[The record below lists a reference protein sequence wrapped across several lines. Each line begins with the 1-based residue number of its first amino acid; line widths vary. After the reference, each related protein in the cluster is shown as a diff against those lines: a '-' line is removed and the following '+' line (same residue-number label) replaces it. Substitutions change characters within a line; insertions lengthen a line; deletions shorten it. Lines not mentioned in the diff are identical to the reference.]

1 MFLIGLVKLLNGRLH
16 SQPFNLQAVMCFKL
30 LRASSKSPK
39 PTTCDYLGCC
49 QTSLALSA
57 TCNFLE
63 SLLFIST
70 LGSSYS
76 SEKCVKP
83 FKIGITF
90 CSCFKRRDDSIVLF
104 LGMIL
109 LTNEPASL
117 SVYIIRAS
125 LVSR

>member
-1 MFLIGLVKLLNGRLH
+1 MPARRSPNPPLVITWV
-16 SQPFNLQAVMCFKL
+16 AVKI
-30 LRASSKSPK
+30 
-39 PTTCDYLGCC
+39 
-49 QTSLALSA
+49 SLALST

-76 SEKCVKP
+76 SEKCVKR
-83 FKIGITF
+83 FKIGIAF
-90 CSCFKRRDDSIVLF
+90 CSCFKRKDDSIVLF

-125 LVSR
+125 LVSK